1 MFEFFIVYIK
11 KCVVLEIDDDSPK
24 RSLCSPQI
32 AQKKDILASQI
43 KLKISFI
50 VLDCL
55 SKTHSSGSLYE
66 VIMALFKYFK
76 KVGCTVL

>member
-1 MFEFFIVYIK
+1 M
-11 KCVVLEIDDDSPK
+11 
-24 RSLCSPQI
+24 
-32 AQKKDILASQI
+32 
-43 KLKISFI
+43 SFI

-76 KVGCTVL
+76 KVGCTVSQSAQASGLIEVEKNEVQKQLQSISELEPKTTLW